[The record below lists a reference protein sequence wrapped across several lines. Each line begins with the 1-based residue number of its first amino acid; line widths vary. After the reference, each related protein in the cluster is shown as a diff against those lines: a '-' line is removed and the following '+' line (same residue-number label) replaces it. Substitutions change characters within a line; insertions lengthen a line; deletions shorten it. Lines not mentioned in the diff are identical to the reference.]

1 MNINALTPY
10 PEKIYPAVRSTIK
23 RFPFVLFTLKSFP
36 TLNICC
42 ICVQVNN
49 KELVIKETS
58 TLRKVRQK
66 TSWCRKMRYWR
77 VARFGVAAE
86 AAATTFPKLRIF
98 RQNKERA
105 EDKTRR
111 NSVL

>member
-1 MNINALTPY
+1 MS
-10 PEKIYPAVRSTIK
+10 VFR
-23 RFPFVLFTLKSFP
+23 
-36 TLNICC
+36 
-42 ICVQVNN
+42 
-49 KELVIKETS
+49 EL
-58 TLRKVRQK
+58 RQK
-66 TSWCRKMRYWR
+66 ISEREKMRFWR
-77 VARFGVAAE
+77 CASSGVAAE

>member
-1 MNINALTPY
+1 MKL
-10 PEKIYPAVRSTIK
+10 
-23 RFPFVLFTLKSFP
+23 
-36 TLNICC
+36 
-42 ICVQVNN
+42 
-49 KELVIKETS
+49 LVM
-58 TLRKVRQK
+58 LVGPD
-66 TSWCRKMRYWR
+66 KMRFWLD
-77 VARFGVAAE
+77 AKTGVAAE